1 MATMTEPDAPGH
13 GVELAKQVGA
23 RLSHA
28 RTLALLLPGRVE
40 HPERLPVGQFVN
52 DVTTSF
58 ASALRE
64 LETMAA

>member
-1 MATMTEPDAPGH
+1 MVTMTDPNAPEH
-13 GVELAKQVGA
+13 GVELAKQVGS

-40 HPERLPVGQFVN
+40 HAERLPVCQFVD

-58 ASALRE
+58 AAALRE
-64 LETMAA
+64 LETLAA